1 MNKKFSLD
9 FLIKTQIDISQKI
22 IIKKIQR
29 KPNLIAGVDVG
40 IHDDLLCGFIA
51 VMTFPTLE
59 YIDGGY
65 AVEKMN
71 FPYIPGFL
79 AFREIPVI
87 INAYSKLKNKP
98 DLIFVDGQGI
108 AHPRFCGIAA
118 HLGVLLNKPTIGCAK
133 SYLFGDWRMPGKKRG
148 DWTPIEYAHKII
160 GIVLRTRDN
169 TKPLFVSPGNR
180 ASIDDCRKYVLT
192 TAKYR
197 IPEPIRCAHIK
208 AREVLR
214 KVKGV
219 ECLK

>member
-1 MNKKFSLD
+1 MT
-9 FLIKTQIDISQKI
+9 KTQIDISKKI
-22 IIKKIQR
+22 IIKKMQR
-29 KPNLIAGVDVG
+29 HPRLIAGVDVG
-40 IHDDLLCGFIA
+40 INDDLICGFIA
-51 VMTFPTLE
+51 VMSLPTLE

-65 AVEKMN
+65 AVEKID
-71 FPYIPGFL
+71 FPYIPNFL

-87 INAYSKLKNKP
+87 VRAYSKLKNKP

-133 SYLFGDWRMPGKKRG
+133 SYLFGEWRMPGKKRG
-148 DWTPIEYAHKII
+148 DLSPIEYAHKRI

-169 TKPLFVSPGNR
+169 TKPLFVSPGNLV
-180 ASIDDCRKYVLT
+180 SFYDCRKYVLA

-197 IPEPIRCAHIK
+197 IPEPIRCAHIN

-214 KVKGV
+214 RVINRTVKGV